1 MKKLVIG
8 ILVLLLVGVA
18 AYWYFHRDSD
28 KARDV
33 LPADATAVAVFEPA
47 ELLDGLGLKKEK
59 ASKLVMNLE
68 DLVEGVN
75 LAKPVYAFAT
85 QDEFSGIALNVKD
98 VKRLLKAAAL
108 FNYASEEQN
117 GYQWIANS
125 NSIGC
130 IDEDKLLI
138 LNAPVA
144 EQDALRGEMMKL
156 MKQARQEVPA
166 LNEMKQDGFLRL
178 NTTLDKLPKEASF
191 SLPANINL
199 SDARLNAALGIG
211 KKDIT
216 LSAAL
221 QTPQPLMD
229 KVMQPIRGNLSG
241 MGPAE
246 PVFWLCTSMKGEN
259 LLQLLRSQPQL
270 RTALLGLNMAVDVDM
285 MLKAIDGDIS
295 IVVPRL
301 DLKNPDVLLMATLS
315 NTDFLQN
322 ADDWDNV
329 AKISPSDFVATIE
342 GTRTYFGVKNGLL
355 YVANSQ
361 QMASQAAMQTV
372 GAMDV
377 PSGKYLYA
385 SFNAGQIIKSYPELS
400 MMLSIMPQ
408 LRDAVEAIDG
418 VTISADAQQNFEL
431 SLKTNKPV
439 KDVISKL
446 LKLLTGR

>member
-18 AYWYFHRDSD
+18 AYLYFHRDSD

-33 LPADATAVAVFEPA
+33 LPEDATSAMMFEPA
-47 ELLDGLGLKKEK
+47 QFIEGLGLDLHDVLKF
-59 ASKLVMNLE
+59 ASVYG
-68 DLVEGVN
+68 DVEGAVDFT
-75 LAKPVYAFAT
+75 KPVYAFT
-85 QDEFSGIALNVKD
+85 SERGLSGISLNVKD
-98 VKRLLKAAAL
+98 AEKLLKSISAMG
-108 FNYASEEQN
+108 FASEQKQ
-117 GYQWIANS
+117 GYDWVAN
-125 NSIGC
+125 NTSIGC
-130 IDEDKLLI
+130 LDEDKLLI
-138 LNAPVA
+138 LNAPAA

-156 MKQARQEVPA
+156 MKQARQQVPA

-355 YVANSQ
+355 YVANSR